1 MLNDDETLFYVYK
14 SLCEK
19 GWSQPTPM
27 ITNITTNST
36 TIIMETAMQ
45 IFLIHPIL
53 PTISACLF
61 SAHSVARL
69 HFSPNILL
77 HLLHSAPHCRSMS
90 PGRVPLFVNLK
101 TSDTLLQYSEI
112 SLSNLPCLVQW
123 SLCALTLYLPLHLLC
138 SCEAPL
144 PKKITSFKQP

>member
-1 MLNDDETLFYVYK
+1 
-14 SLCEK
+14 
-19 GWSQPTPM
+19 
-27 ITNITTNST
+27 
-36 TIIMETAMQ
+36 MQ

-112 SLSNLPCLVQW
+112 SLSNLPCLVQ
-123 SLCALTLYLPLHLLC
+123 
-138 SCEAPL
+138 
-144 PKKITSFKQP
+144 